1 MDVLFLFLIVVLLLL
16 NLYWVFLEGRV
27 NDFYVHLNN
36 QIYNPTQLLS
46 TGHSSSHVDKKEKN
60 GKELQFTVD
69 RIP

>member
-46 TGHSSSHVDKKEKN
+46 TGHSSSHVDK
-60 GKELQFTVD
+60 
-69 RIP
+69 